1 MFLLYRVLGIVGDL
15 YVILK
20 TVVKGLGFLEK
31 GFIVEWIDP
40 VIRQES
46 FLLVWKWVLRY
57 RSALK
62 RSLKYST
69 ALCFNMGVP
78 VEYDARVVVYKECE
92 WLTVYSVIGF
102 RDELGEKFEEL
113 KERLENALE
122 DEDIKSPLNIL
133 QLY

>member
-1 MFLLYRVLGIVGDL
+1 
-15 YVILK
+15 
-20 TVVKGLGFLEK
+20 
-31 GFIVEWIDP
+31 
-40 VIRQES
+40 
-46 FLLVWKWVLRY
+46 
-57 RSALK
+57 
-62 RSLKYST
+62 
-69 ALCFNMGVP
+69 MGVP
-78 VEYDARVVVYKECE
+78 VEYDARVVVYKKCE